1 MLETKLDPV
10 TYPAE
15 TTVPDLTPKDLY
27 KKAEALRPRLLDA
40 QAETEK
46 RGTYAP
52 EIRDE
57 FEKAGFYKFIHPRK
71 YGGFQ
76 FAIPDYYKLIVEIAR
91 GCPST
96 AWCYALGTGKSLMIA
111 SFYPEEAQADIHRE
125 VGVIHAGY
133 GPGRSAAKAVDGGY
147 LVSGSFNYC
156 SGIPYANHLLATA
169 PVDAENSDA
178 RVSTWAAGK
187 VSNLVEFFVPRD
199 RIEIMD
205 DWGDGRT
212 LGLNGSGS
220 FSARIKDDTF
230 VPASHVI
237 PDVGHFRDPFR
248 DIEKGTVGYQLHGDP
263 MYLGYVEYFLTG
275 EITAVMVG
283 AARAMLDEV
292 QELMR
297 TRVGVGGLYGN
308 HYAAQAEYGEA
319 LKLVDG
325 AEAILMQG
333 AMMGQ
338 EYSANWER
346 THELPT
352 QDQIWRIANMFQLSN
367 YMCWEAGLIAFR
379 LVGTTPLK
387 GGQRVQR
394 YFRDLAQER
403 GQATVTGRMFRDSG
417 LKAHLG
423 LGPDGKFPMPEA
435 AERRFRGGTG
445 V

>member
-1 MLETKLDPV
+1 MQKEWTPV
-10 TYPAE
+10 KYPADTE
-15 TTVPDLTPKDLY
+15 PPNLTPEDLWA
-27 KKAEALRPRLLDA
+27 KAREMRPMLLEE
-40 QAETEK
+40 QENTEK
-46 RGTYAP
+46 RGTYSPAV
-52 EIRDE
+52 RDA
-57 FEKAGFYKFIHPRK
+57 FHDAGFYKFIHPKK

-76 FAIPDYYKLIVEIAR
+76 FGIRDYYKLIVEIAR

-111 SFYPEEAQADIHRE
+111 SFYPEEVQKDIHER

-133 GPGRSAAKAVDGGY
+133 GPGRSAAKPVDGGY
-147 LVSGSFNYC
+147 MVSGNFNYC
-156 SGIPYANHLLATA
+156 SGIPYANHLLCTA
-169 PVDAENSDA
+169 PVDTGDA
-178 RVSTWAAGK
+178 DKRVSTWAAGS
-187 VSNLVEFFVPRD
+187 VRNLVEFMVPKEHV
-199 RIEIMD
+199 EIID

-220 FSARIKDDTF
+220 FSARIKDEVF
-230 VPASHVI
+230 VPESHVI
-237 PDVGHFRDPFR
+237 PDVGHVRDPFR

-283 AARAMLDEV
+283 AGQAMLDEV
-292 QELMR
+292 RHLMG
-297 TRVGVGGLYGN
+297 TRAGVGGLYGN

-325 AEAILMQG
+325 AEAILYQG
-333 AMMGQ
+333 AELGM
-338 EYSANWER
+338 EYSRNWER

-367 YMCWEAGLIAFR
+367 LMCWEAGLIAFR
-379 LVGTTPLK
+379 LVGTTPIK
-387 GGQRVQR
+387 TGQRVQR

-423 LGPDGKFPMPEA
+423 LNEEGKFPTAEPT
-435 AERRFRGGTG
+435 ERRVRGGTG